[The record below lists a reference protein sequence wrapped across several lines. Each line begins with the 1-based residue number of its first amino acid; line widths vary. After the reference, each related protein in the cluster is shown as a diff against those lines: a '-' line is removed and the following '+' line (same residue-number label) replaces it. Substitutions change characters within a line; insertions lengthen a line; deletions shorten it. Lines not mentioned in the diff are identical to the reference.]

1 MRLSDEEK
9 RKIYITTLIVI
20 LSLVFYFF
28 MLNIS
33 SLWSAVG
40 KLFKMALPIVLGFCL
55 AFILNILLN
64 GIEYLLTDKLKM
76 KKGKGIRLVSIILS
90 YLIFGLLIVFVAI
103 SVIPQFV
110 DSIVSLTKQMPNILE
125 DVIIFMKKDQ
135 NLYKQALKLEDY
147 IASLNAEKIGKILM
161 DFFSGKAGYA
171 FSGTINALQMFV
183 AGFFNTF
190 LIIVFSVY
198 ALSNKENLSKHSKRF
213 TYALFPEKVSDR
225 IVYIARMLYKNFYN
239 FFTGQFIEAILLGI
253 LAFIGMTI
261 LRLPYALM
269 ISVMLGFMNIIPY
282 FGSIFGSIIG
292 AVIIFMSSPVQA
304 LIFLVFAV
312 VLQQFDGNV
321 MYPRLVGKQIGVPSM
336 WIIMSITLG
345 GAMLGVVGMIIF
357 VPLLSTVYMLLKEF
371 TEKRL
376 ENKEIEIEKK

>member
-1 MRLSDEEK
+1 MRLSEEEK
-9 RKIYITTLIVI
+9 RKIYITTSIVI

-33 SLWSAVG
+33 SLWSALG
-40 KLFKMALPIVLGFCL
+40 RLFKMALPIILGFCL

-64 GIEYLLTDKLKM
+64 GIEYLLTDKLKL
-76 KKGKGIRLVSIILS
+76 KKGKAVRLVSIILS
-90 YLIFGLLIVFVAI
+90 YLIFGMIIVFVAI

-110 DSIVSLTKQMPNILE
+110 DSIVSLTKQMPSILE
-125 DVIIFMKKDQ
+125 DLIVFLKKDK
-135 NLYKQALKLEDY
+135 NLYKQAIKLENY
-147 IASLNAEKIGKILM
+147 IASLNAEKVGKILM

-183 AGFFNTF
+183 TGFFNTF

-225 IVYIARMLYKNFYN
+225 ILYVSKMLYKNFYN
-239 FFTGQFIEAILLGI
+239 FFTGQFIEAILLGV

-269 ISVMLGFMNIIPY
+269 ISVLLGFMNIIPY

-292 AVIIFMSSPVQA
+292 GVIIFMTSPVQA
-304 LIFLVFAV
+304 LIFFIFII

-345 GAMLGVVGMIIF
+345 GAMLGIVGMIIF

-371 TEKRL
+371 TENRL
-376 ENKEIEIEKK
+376 KNKEIEIEKK